1 MKHFL
6 LKSLLTAMLAICCI
20 SAYAYD
26 FKVGSFYYNLV
37 NSSDPDCNEVVMVEG
52 TSKNHEGAIEIPAT
66 VEYRGKTYGVIE
78 IGDWAFYGC
87 NGITEV
93 KINEGGIKSII
104 SEAFSYCNNLQK
116 VILPNSVTSI
126 GAGVFK
132 GCFNLTEINLEE
144 GLLEIGADAFAYCAS
159 LSTITVPSSVMS
171 IQERAFN
178 NCTNLAEIKLQ
189 EGLQTIG
196 NGAFLGCASLSH
208 FELPSTITSIG
219 FETFQDCSLQYVKSH
234 IPAESLFEINGDE
247 FGNCQV
253 LYVPNGAKETYANTA
268 GWNKFA
274 EIIEMEDTQSHL
286 AQSISLDY
294 ESFTLAPEKTIQL
307 TATVLPETAEN
318 KSVTW
323 TSSNDEVAT
332 VWEGYVTSH
341 AIGTAVITATTQDG
355 SNLSASCTITVAV
368 PETPDGAEELVE
380 YVHQNFPNGIDLI
393 GGDWPGSY
401 DLASVEALRAVY
413 ARYEAYILG
422 ENNEDPSVILQ
433 DFETAMNNLVWNY
446 IKEGYYFIQ
455 PQRPVNGHL
464 GLVTDRNG
472 NIGSEVY
479 KNPETIAS
487 ITAEDAKYIWYF
499 KPVTEAEETATFGDC
514 WNYAFHIQN
523 VYTKKWATNL
533 LVTAS
538 NGRDMVFTTGDVP
551 GIYRAFHDAG
561 STFFYTHTENGFC
574 EGVGSCPY
582 CASWNQ
588 ENGGSNSIIKW
599 NDTSDPANYFNLY
612 NVATEDVEAIMG
624 QIEQNKKNEVLQ
636 DLVDEALK
644 AYEAGFSYVPTAD
657 CTFDDDF
664 SNPGLLNS
672 AENLLIVD
680 QNGNDVVHPTDGAGN
695 YGGLTDN
702 NANTYVHTKWN
713 DTSFPHYFVVDLGE
727 GNELDAIALK
737 VMRRINTSVYNAE
750 FCFGEVKVYGRKDD
764 YSEWKKVGNINMFYN
779 INLNERDENG
789 NVVTDDLGNPTLH
802 SWTYGGATLTGEN
815 YVGIGTVGFDDKY
828 RYICFE
834 HYKTNGGTTNTYFC
848 AAEMAVY
855 GAVYDAEGS
864 VNTHISQDIKDRLL
878 AELASAKSQLE
889 AGTATDAQ
897 INALRDAYNAYL
909 TAEPG
914 GNPGEGGNEDGD
926 DNEDNPAVDTNP
938 ANYDNVIYGENINT
952 RPGEDFVLPIMM
964 RNTEDIVSFQFD
976 LYLPEGFSIKLDEY
990 GDEFIELDYNRANQR
1005 RHSWVSKKQE
1015 DGAVRIACYSSS
1027 ENVAF
1032 IGNEGCVMNITLV
1045 ADESLS
1051 DGDYEVAYKGIVMAK
1066 SDVSTSFNVDHVV
1079 SNIKV
1084 KKLIGD
1090 VNGDN
1095 RVNIL
1100 DVSGIVSL
1108 LLGTDNE
1115 NLDADA
1121 ADANNDGKI
1130 NVLDVSIV
1138 VDILLNGQPTNK
1150 MSEPAMR
1157 STMQVYSAAETK
1169 LFVDPFT
1176 ILPGEEKEVLV
1187 NLNNP
1192 NDEITSVEFDLYLPE
1207 GIEVLSEEEDGDI
1220 YYEMEPGSRAHRS
1233 HKSVQ
1238 AAKQEDGAIKVI
1250 LYSDQ
1255 KKSFKGNAGDII
1267 AITLKA
1273 ADNMAS
1279 GTYNIELKNQVI
1291 CSMDLEDVASGNT
1304 SCIVTVGDATSI
1316 NAINTNMERQ
1326 TIYDLYGRPT
1336 DAKQRGIYIVGGKK
1350 ILK

>member
-26 FKVGSFYYNLV
+26 FKVGSIYYNIIDAENKKV
-37 NSSDPDCNEVVMVEG
+37 AVTYKRDTDWDYR
-52 TSKNHEGAIEIPAT
+52 TYTKYIEIPSQVTYEGTIYKVTAIGDDAFKWQYGLKGIIVNAGVETIGENAFLRCDSLESVELPNT
-66 VEYRGKTYGVIE
+66 VHSIGYAAFNQCGRLRSINIPPRVKRINAQTFSQCTRLKSIVIPDSVTFIGTAAFSRCSLSNVELPARLVTIQEKAFSHNETFDVIE
-78 IGDWAFYGC
+78 IP
-87 NGITEV
+87 
-93 KINEGGIKSII
+93 S
-104 SEAFSYCNNLQK
+104 
-116 VILPNSVTSI
+116 SVRT
-126 GAGVFK
+126 
-132 GCFNLTEINLEE
+132 
-144 GLLEIGADAFAYCAS
+144 IGADIF
-159 LSTITVPSSVMS
+159 VQSVVNKF
-171 IQERAFN
+171 I
-178 NCTNLAEIKLQ
+178 
-189 EGLQTIG
+189 
-196 NGAFLGCASLSH
+196 
-208 FELPSTITSIG
+208 
-219 FETFQDCSLQYVKSH
+219 SH
-234 IPAESLFEINGDE
+234 IPAENLNAIDE
-247 FGNCQV
+247 EAFNWNV
-253 LYVPNGAKETYANTA
+253 SLYVPYGAKETYENTD
-268 GWNKFA
+268 GWKNFV

-294 ESFTLAPEKTIQL
+294 ESFTLAPENTIQL
-307 TATVLPETAEN
+307 TATVLPETAKN

-332 VWEGYVTSH
+332 VWEGYVTAH

-368 PETPDGAEELVE
+368 PETPDAAEELVE

-433 DFETAMNNLVWNY
+433 DFETAMNNLVFNT

-455 PQRPVNGHL
+455 PQRPVNGQL

-499 KPVTEAEETATFGDC
+499 KPVTEAEETATFGAC
-514 WNYAFHIQN
+514 TNYAFHIQN

-551 GIYRAFHDAG
+551 GIYRAFHGAG
-561 STFFYTHTENGFC
+561 NTFFYTHTENGFC
-574 EGVGSCPY
+574 EGVGPCPY

-588 ENGGSNSIIKW
+588 ENGGSNSILKW
-599 NDTSDPANYFNLY
+599 NDTTDPANYFDLY

-624 QIEQNKKNEVLQ
+624 QIEQNKKNEALQ

-644 AYEAGFSYVPTAD
+644 VYEAGFSYVPTAD

-695 YGGLTDN
+695 CGGLSDN

-789 NVVTDDLGNPTLH
+789 NVVTDDLGNPTLR

-834 HYKTNGGTTNTYFC
+834 HYKTNGGATNTYFC

-855 GAVYDAEGS
+855 GAVYDEAGS
-864 VNTHISQDIKDRLL
+864 VNTYISQDIKDRLL

-938 ANYDNVIYGENINT
+938 ANYDNVVYGENINT
-952 RPGEDFVLPIMM
+952 RPGKDIVLPIMM

-1015 DGAVRIACYSSS
+1015 DGAVRIACYSPS

-1066 SDVSTSFNVDHVV
+1066 SDVTTSFNVDHVV

-1095 RVNIL
+1095 KVNIL

-1115 NLDADA
+1115 DLDADA